1 MFEINSSDNVSSVK
15 NPDSIVIEDF
25 CTERHLSHVMNAG
38 KNTREFATGKEIIFW
53 SEEALTNWS
62 QEKDGSMIVA
72 VNQNLEV
79 VGFLFATF
87 SKGGI
92 ATLENIH
99 VGENFRRQSIASKL
113 LDKFESRATKVGMK
127 ILRSFCHTTNMAMS
141 NLLARHRYSEGV
153 LTQWYVIQPEFINS
167 EPSKSGIQT
176 RQVRATDINKIQYT
190 EFLSVLISDMNEANT
205 PCLDSAH
212 IIHGAFF
219 DGSLAGLITASVH
232 EPTNKATIE
241 RIFVTQSKETSA
253 IIESLMLS
261 MAKDLVIQGISCIT
275 IHPLIEKN
283 VSLDLI
289 TSLDVLGFKK
299 RRVFIM
305 NTKLTE
311 AIVA

>member
-1 MFEINSSDNVSSVK
+1 MSKINSSDDISSAK
-15 NPDSIVIEDF
+15 IPDYIVIENF
-25 CTERHLSHVMNAG
+25 CAETHLSYVMNAG
-38 KNTREFATGKEIIFW
+38 RNTQEFATGKEIIFW
-53 SEEALTNWS
+53 SDVALTNWS

-113 LDKFESRATKVGMK
+113 LDEFERRATKVGMK
-127 ILRSFCHTTNMAMS
+127 ILRSFCHTTNTAML
-141 NLLARHRYSEGV
+141 NLLAQHHYSEGV

-167 EPSKSGIQT
+167 EFPKAEIQT
-176 RQVRATDINKIQYT
+176 KQVRAKDINEVQYA
-190 EFLSVLISDMNEANT
+190 EFLSILISDMNYRNT
-205 PCLDSAH
+205 PCLDSAQ

-219 DGSLAGLITASVH
+219 GKSLVGLITASVH
-232 EPTNKATIE
+232 EPTSKATIE

-253 IIESLMLS
+253 IIESLILS
-261 MAKDLVIQGISCIT
+261 MTKCLSIQSISCVT
-275 IHPLIEKN
+275 IHPLIKKDT
-283 VSLDLI
+283 SLDLI

-299 RRVFIM
+299 RRAFIM

-311 AIVA
+311 TTNA